1 MNRSEEYAVTLS
13 KMIQCET
20 VSAIGQTDL
29 TKFYNFH
36 KLLRELFPGVFA
48 TLTEEVFHGSLL
60 LRWKGSDPSLDPAL
74 FMSHHDVVEANGPWT
89 HEPFSGDIAE
99 GKVWGRGTVDTKGNL
114 FAILQSVEELIA
126 EGYVPKRDIYVESAC
141 NEETGGEGAAE
152 IAAALKARGVRLFMT
167 MDEGGMILPDPIGGA
182 NGTFAM
188 IGVGE
193 KCAVNLKFIARS
205 EGGHAST
212 PGKNTPLVR
221 LGKFM
226 AAVDSSHIFKVE
238 MEPVIQEMF
247 RRMAPTLKA
256 PLSTLAGHIDKS
268 KKLLEKAIPSLSPT
282 AAALLRTTIAFT
294 MAGGSDGANVLPQE
308 AWVVGNMR
316 CSHHQGKKDS
326 VLAVAKLA
334 KKYDISVKVLSAHV
348 ESPIADYNG
357 EPFKLVERIC
367 HQVYP
372 EVIPTPYL
380 MTGASDSRSFAK
392 ICDDGIRFAPFVID
406 KQQLA
411 SIHGLDENVDVA
423 SLAPAVDFFKLM
435 MQEM

>member
-20 VSAIGQTDL
+20 VSTVGQKDL
-29 TKFYNFH
+29 TKFFDFH
-36 KLLRELFPGVFA
+36 KLLRELFPGVFQ

-60 LRWKGSDPSLDPAL
+60 LRWKGSDPSLEPAL

-89 HEPFSGDIAE
+89 HEPFSGDISD
-99 GKVWGRGTVDTKGNL
+99 GKVWGRGTCDTKGNL
-114 FAILQSVEELIA
+114 FAILQSIEELIA
-126 EGYVPKRDIYVESAC
+126 EGFIPKRDIYVESAC
-141 NEETGGEGAAE
+141 NEETSGEGAAE
-152 IAAALKARGVRLFMT
+152 IAAALKSRGVRLFMT

-212 PGKNTPLVR
+212 PGKDTPLVR

-247 RRMAPTLKA
+247 RRMAPTLKE
-256 PLSTLAGHIDKS
+256 PLSFLAGHIDKS
-268 KKLLEKAIPSLSPT
+268 KTLLEKAIPSLSPT

-334 KKYDISVKVLSAHV
+334 KKYNISVKVLSAHV

-367 HQVYP
+367 NQVYP
-372 EVIPTPYL
+372 DVIPTPYL

-406 KQQLA
+406 KQQLS
-411 SIHGLDENVDVA
+411 SIHGLDENIDVA

-435 MQEM
+435 MKEM

>member
-1 MNRSEEYAVTLS
+1 MNRSEKYAEILS

-20 VSAIGQTDL
+20 VSAVGQKDL
-29 TKFYNFH
+29 TKFFNFH

-60 LRWKGSDPSLDPAL
+60 LHWKGSDPSLDPAL

-99 GKVWGRGTVDTKGNL
+99 GKVWGRGTCDTKGNL
-114 FAILQSVEELIA
+114 FAILQSIEELIA

-141 NEETGGEGAAE
+141 NEETSGEGAAE

-193 KCAVNLKFIARS
+193 KCAVNLKFTARS

-247 RRMAPTLKA
+247 RRMAPTLKE
-256 PLSTLAGHIDKS
+256 PLRSLAGHIGKS

-316 CSHHQGKKDS
+316 CSHHQGKKAS

-334 KKYDISVKVLSAHV
+334 KKYNVSVKVMSAHV

-357 EPFKLVERIC
+357 EPFKLVEKIC

>member
-20 VSAIGQTDL
+20 VSAVGQKDL

-48 TLTEEVFHGSLL
+48 ALTEEVFHGSLL

-114 FAILQSVEELIA
+114 FAILQSIEELIA

-141 NEETGGEGAAE
+141 NEETSGEGAAE

-247 RRMAPTLKA
+247 RRMAPTLKE
-256 PLSTLAGHIDKS
+256 PLRSLAGHIDKS
-268 KKLLEKAIPSLSPT
+268 KKLLEKAIPLSHRGG
-282 AAALLRTTIAFT
+282 AAADHHRLHHGRRFRRRQRPAPGSLGGGQHALLPPSGQKRQR
-294 MAGGSDGANVLPQE
+294 AGG
-308 AWVVGNMR
+308 
-316 CSHHQGKKDS
+316 GKTGQ
-326 VLAVAKLA
+326 
-334 KKYDISVKVLSAHV
+334 KV
-348 ESPIADYNG
+348 
-357 EPFKLVERIC
+357 
-367 HQVYP
+367 
-372 EVIPTPYL
+372 
-380 MTGASDSRSFAK
+380 
-392 ICDDGIRFAPFVID
+392 
-406 KQQLA
+406 
-411 SIHGLDENVDVA
+411 
-423 SLAPAVDFFKLM
+423 
-435 MQEM
+435 